1 MQRMSLLFREQGIDF
16 CLVHI
21 PAMLDAVLPQTV
33 GPGYQT
39 RPGCRFR
46 PDQFAQPVL
55 SPAELNGLNQ
65 LFALKKQVERL
76 AGRWAVKNLVM
87 QETGLSPDAIEIDN
101 DASGAPVLASSFDY
115 AISITHSGDYAL
127 AALCGDVN
135 AIGVD
140 MEAII
145 PVDIPA
151 LLHAGFSEKER
162 NAYAGADLETI
173 LKIWTIKEAL
183 LKYRRTGLKTPVK
196 KIEWLD
202 ETLYENHLPIDNVL
216 VKSFQLDKVI
226 FSVVF
231 PSVSTTHPTESSSPF

>member
-1 MQRMSLLFREQGIDF
+1 MNLLFREQGIHF

-21 PAMLDAVLPQTV
+21 PAMLKALLPQIV

-39 RPGCRFR
+39 RPGCQFR

-87 QETGLSPDAIEIDN
+87 QETGLSPDAIEIHN
-101 DASGAPVLASSFDY
+101 DASGAPALAPSFNY
-115 AISITHSGDYAL
+115 SISITHSGDYAL
-127 AALCGDVN
+127 AALCEKAN

-140 MEAII
+140 METIS

-151 LLHAGFSEKER
+151 LLHAGFSKKEQS
-162 NAYAGADLETI
+162 AYAEADLETI

-202 ETLYENHLPIDNVL
+202 DTLYENHDPIDDVL
-216 VKSFQLDKVI
+216 VKSYQRDKII

-231 PSVSTTHPTESSSPF
+231 PF

>member
-1 MQRMSLLFREQGIDF
+1 MQRMTLLFREQGIHF

-21 PAMLDAVLPQTV
+21 PAMLKALLPQIV

-39 RPGCRFR
+39 RPGCQFR

-87 QETGLSPDAIEIDN
+87 QETGLSPDAIEIHN
-101 DASGAPVLASSFDY
+101 DASGAPCLAPSFHY

-127 AALCGDVN
+127 AALCGNAD

-140 MEAII
+140 MEAVS

-151 LLHAGFSEKER
+151 LLHAGFSNKEKR
-162 NAYAGADLETI
+162 A
-173 LKIWTIKEAL
+173 
-183 LKYRRTGLKTPVK
+183 
-196 KIEWLD
+196 
-202 ETLYENHLPIDNVL
+202 
-216 VKSFQLDKVI
+216 
-226 FSVVF
+226 
-231 PSVSTTHPTESSSPF
+231 

>member
-1 MQRMSLLFREQGIDF
+1 MQNINLLFREQGIPF
-16 CLVHI
+16 CLVYI
-21 PAMLDAVLPQTV
+21 PEMLKALLPQSV

-39 RPGCRFR
+39 RPGRRFH

-55 SPAELNGLNQ
+55 SPAELDGLNQ

-87 QETGLSPDAIEIDN
+87 QETGLPPDAIEIHN
-101 DASGAPVLASSFDY
+101 DASGAPALAPAFDY

-127 AALCGDVN
+127 AAALPGKAN
-135 AIGVD
+135 ALGVD
-140 MEAII
+140 MEAIS
-145 PVDIPA
+145 PLDIPA
-151 LLHAGFSEKER
+151 LLHAGFSPKEQS
-162 NAYAGADLETI
+162 AYAGADLETI

-183 LKYRRTGLKTPVK
+183 LKYRRTGLKIPAK

-202 ETLYENHLPIDNVL
+202 ETLYEHLGPGKHSPIDGVF
-216 VKSFQLDKVI
+216 VKSYHRDKLI

-231 PSVSTTHPTESSSPF
+231 PIVVWSG

>member
-1 MQRMSLLFREQGIDF
+1 MTLLFREQGIHF

-21 PAMLDAVLPQTV
+21 PAMLKALLPQIV

-39 RPGCRFR
+39 RPGCQFR

-87 QETGLSPDAIEIDN
+87 QETGLSPDTIEIHN
-101 DASGAPVLASSFDY
+101 DASGAPCLAPSFHY

-127 AALCGDVN
+127 AALCGNAD

-140 MEAII
+140 MEAVS

-151 LLHAGFSEKER
+151 LLHAGFSNKEQR
-162 NAYAGADLETI
+162 AYAGADLETI

-183 LKYRRTGLKTPVK
+183 LKYRRTGLKTSAK
-196 KIEWLD
+196 KIEWLN
-202 ETLYENHLPIDNVL
+202 EILYENHDPTDDVH
-216 VKSFQLDKVI
+216 VTSYQRDKII

-231 PSVSTTHPTESSSPF
+231 PF

>member
-1 MQRMSLLFREQGIDF
+1 MQRMTLLFREQGIQF

-21 PAMLDAVLPQTV
+21 PAMLKALLPQIV

-39 RPGCRFR
+39 RPGCQFR

-87 QETGLSPDAIEIDN
+87 QETGLSPDAIEIHN
-101 DASGAPVLASSFDY
+101 DASGAPCLAPAFDY
-115 AISITHSGDYAL
+115 TISITHSGDFAL
-127 AALCGDVN
+127 AALCGKVN
-135 AIGVD
+135 ALGVD
-140 MEAII
+140 METIS
-145 PVDIPA
+145 PLDIPS
-151 LLHAGFSEKER
+151 LLHAGFSKKEQ

-183 LKYRRTGLKTPVK
+183 LKYRRTGLKTSAK

-202 ETLYENHLPIDNVL
+202 DTLYENHDPIDDVF
-216 VKSFQLDKVI
+216 VKSYQWDNII

-231 PSVSTTHPTESSSPF
+231 PFLKF

>member
-1 MQRMSLLFREQGIDF
+1 MTLLFREQGIHF

-21 PAMLDAVLPQTV
+21 PAMLKALLPQIV

-39 RPGCRFR
+39 RPGCQFR
-46 PDQFAQPVL
+46 PDQFALPVL
-55 SPAELNGLNQ
+55 SSAELNGLNQ

-87 QETGLSPDAIEIDN
+87 QETGLSPDTIEIHN
-101 DASGAPVLASSFDY
+101 DASGAPCLAPSFNY

-127 AALCGDVN
+127 AALCGNAD

-140 MEAII
+140 MEAIS

-151 LLHAGFSEKER
+151 LLHAGFSNKEQS
-162 NAYAGADLETI
+162 AYAEADLETI
-173 LKIWTIKEAL
+173 LKVWTIKEAL
-183 LKYRRTGLKTPVK
+183 LKYRRTGLKTSAK
-196 KIEWLD
+196 KIEWLN
-202 ETLYENHLPIDNVL
+202 ETLYENHAPIDDVL
-216 VKSFQLDKVI
+216 VKSYQRDKII

-231 PSVSTTHPTESSSPF
+231 PLIHSA

>member
-1 MQRMSLLFREQGIDF
+1 MTLLFREQGIQF

-21 PAMLDAVLPQTV
+21 PEMLKTLLPQIV

-39 RPGCRFR
+39 KPGCQFR

-55 SPAELNGLNQ
+55 SPAELNRLNQ

-87 QETGLSPDAIEIDN
+87 QATGLSPDAIEIHN
-101 DASGAPVLASSFDY
+101 DAFGAPGLAPSFNY

-127 AALCGDVN
+127 AALCGKAN
-135 AIGVD
+135 ALGVD
-140 MEAII
+140 MEAIC

-151 LLHAGFSEKER
+151 LLHAGFSNKEQR
-162 NAYAGADLETI
+162 AYAEADLETI

-183 LKYRRTGLKTPVK
+183 LKYRRTGLRTSAK

-202 ETLYENHLPIDNVL
+202 ETLYENHDPIDDVL
-216 VKSFQLDKVI
+216 VKSYQREKII

-231 PSVSTTHPTESSSPF
+231 PLLKTTGMG

>member
-1 MQRMSLLFREQGIDF
+1 MNLLFREQGIHF

-21 PAMLDAVLPQTV
+21 PAMLKALLPQIV

-39 RPGCRFR
+39 RPGCQFR

-76 AGRWAVKNLVM
+76 AGRWAVKTLVM
-87 QETGLSPDAIEIDN
+87 QETGLSPDAIEIHN
-101 DASGAPVLASSFDY
+101 DASGAPALAPSFNY
-115 AISITHSGDYAL
+115 SISITHSEDYAL
-127 AALCGDVN
+127 AALCEKAN

-140 MEAII
+140 METIS

-151 LLHAGFSEKER
+151 LLHAGFSKKEQS
-162 NAYAGADLETI
+162 AYAEADLETI

-202 ETLYENHLPIDNVL
+202 DTLYENHDPINDVL
-216 VKSFQLDKVI
+216 VKSYQRDKII

-231 PSVSTTHPTESSSPF
+231 PF

>member
-1 MQRMSLLFREQGIDF
+1 MQRMTLLFREQGIHF

-21 PAMLDAVLPQTV
+21 PAMLKALLPQIV

-39 RPGCRFR
+39 RPGCQFR
-46 PDQFAQPVL
+46 PDQFARPVL

-87 QETGLSPDAIEIDN
+87 QETGLSPDAIEIHN
-101 DASGAPVLASSFDY
+101 DASGAPALAPSFNY

-127 AALCGDVN
+127 AALCGKAD

-140 MEAII
+140 MEAIN
-145 PVDIPA
+145 PVDISA
-151 LLHAGFSEKER
+151 LLHAGFSKKEQS
-162 NAYAGADLETI
+162 AYAGADLETI

-183 LKYRRTGLKTPVK
+183 LKYRRTGLKTPAK
-196 KIEWLD
+196 KIEWLN
-202 ETLYENHLPIDNVL
+202 ETLYENHDPIDDVL
-216 VKSFQLDKVI
+216 VKSYQRDKII

-231 PSVSTTHPTESSSPF
+231 PFLKF

>member
-1 MQRMSLLFREQGIDF
+1 MNLLFREQGVHF

-21 PAMLDAVLPQTV
+21 PAMLKALLPQSV
-33 GPGYQT
+33 GPGYQI

-46 PDQFAQPVL
+46 PDQFARPVL
-55 SPAELNGLNQ
+55 SLSELNGLNK

-87 QETGLSPDAIEIDN
+87 HDTGLSPDAIEIHN
-101 DASGAPVLASSFDY
+101 DASGAPALAPGFDY

-127 AALCGDVN
+127 AAALAGKTN
-135 AIGVD
+135 ALGVD
-140 MEAII
+140 MEAIS

-151 LLHAGFSEKER
+151 LLHAGFSPKEQ

-183 LKYRRTGLKTPVK
+183 LKYRRTGLKTSAK

-202 ETLYENHLPIDNVL
+202 ETLYENHSPIDGVL
-216 VKSFQLDKVI
+216 VKSYHLEKKV
-226 FSVVF
+226 FSIVF
-231 PSVSTTHPTESSSPF
+231 PKESNCIKEDERS

>member
-1 MQRMSLLFREQGIDF
+1 MQRMTLLFREQGIHF

-21 PAMLDAVLPQTV
+21 PAMLKALLPQIV

-46 PDQFAQPVL
+46 ADQFARPVL

-87 QETGLSPDAIEIDN
+87 QETGLSPDAVEIHN
-101 DASGAPVLASSFDY
+101 DASGAPVLTPSFNY
-115 AISITHSGDYAL
+115 AVSITHSGDYAL
-127 AALCGDVN
+127 AALCGKAD

-140 MEAII
+140 MEAVS
-145 PVDIPA
+145 PVDISA
-151 LLHAGFSEKER
+151 LLHAGFSKKEQS
-162 NAYAGADLETI
+162 AYAGADLETI

-196 KIEWLD
+196 KIEWLN
-202 ETLYENHLPIDNVL
+202 ETLYENHAPIDDVL
-216 VKSFQLDKVI
+216 VKSYQRDKII

-231 PSVSTTHPTESSSPF
+231 PF

>member
-1 MQRMSLLFREQGIDF
+1 MECINLLFREQGIDF

-21 PAMLDAVLPQTV
+21 PSMLDALLPQIV

-39 RPGCRFR
+39 RPGCQFLQ
-46 PDQFAQPVL
+46 DQFAQPVL
-55 SPAELNGLNQ
+55 SSAELNGLNQ

-87 QETGLSPDAIEIDN
+87 QETNLSLAAIEIHN
-101 DASGAPVLASSFDY
+101 DPSGAPVLAPAFNY
-115 AISITHSGDYAL
+115 AISISHSGDYAL
-127 AALCGDVN
+127 AALCKKAD

-140 MEAII
+140 METII

-151 LLHAGFSEKER
+151 LLHAGFSNNEQ

-173 LKIWTIKEAL
+173 LKVWTIKEAL
-183 LKYRRTGLKTPVK
+183 LKYRRTGLKNSAK
-196 KIEWLD
+196 QIEWLND
-202 ETLYENHLPIDNVL
+202 TLYENHALVDGVL
-216 VKSFQLDKVI
+216 VKSYQRDKIV

-231 PSVSTTHPTESSSPF
+231 PNLKATGMG

>member
-1 MQRMSLLFREQGIDF
+1 MRLLFREQGIHF

-21 PAMLDAVLPQTV
+21 PAMLKALLPQAV
-33 GPGYQT
+33 GPAYQT

-46 PDQFAQPVL
+46 PDQFARPVL

-87 QETGLSPDAIEIDN
+87 QETDLSPDAIEIHN
-101 DASGAPVLASSFDY
+101 DASGAPALAPAFDY

-127 AALCGDVN
+127 AAALAGRSN
-135 AIGVD
+135 ALGVD
-140 MEAII
+140 MEAIN

-151 LLHAGFSEKER
+151 LLHAGFSQKEQS
-162 NAYAGADLETI
+162 AYAGADLETI

-183 LKYRRTGLKTPVK
+183 LKYRGTGLKSPAK
-196 KIEWLD
+196 KIEWLN
-202 ETLYENHLPIDNVL
+202 ETLYENHSPIDDVL
-216 VKSFQLDKVI
+216 VKSYQRNKII

-231 PSVSTTHPTESSSPF
+231 PSVSIAV

>member
-1 MQRMSLLFREQGIDF
+1 MNLLFREQGIYL

-21 PAMLDAVLPQTV
+21 PEMLKALLPQIV

-39 RPGCRFR
+39 RPGCQFS

-87 QETGLSPDAIEIDN
+87 QETGLSPDAIEIHN
-101 DASGAPVLASSFDY
+101 DASGAPVLAPAFNY

-127 AALCGDVN
+127 AVLCKKAH

-140 MEAII
+140 MEAIS

-151 LLHAGFSEKER
+151 LLHAGFSNKEQR
-162 NAYAGADLETI
+162 AYAGADLETI

-183 LKYRRTGLKTPVK
+183 LKYRRTGLKTSAK

-202 ETLYENHLPIDNVL
+202 ETLYENHAPIDGVL
-216 VKSFQLDKVI
+216 VKSYQQDEII

-231 PSVSTTHPTESSSPF
+231 PSLSQTGRHPVSNL

>member
-1 MQRMSLLFREQGIDF
+1 MNLLFREQGVHF

-21 PAMLDAVLPQTV
+21 PAMLKALLPQSV

-46 PDQFAQPVL
+46 PDQFARPVL
-55 SPAELNGLNQ
+55 SLSELNGLNK

-87 QETGLSPDAIEIDN
+87 HDTGLSPDAIEIHN
-101 DASGAPVLASSFDY
+101 DASGAPALAPGFDY

-127 AALCGDVN
+127 AAALAGKTN
-135 AIGVD
+135 ALGVD
-140 MEAII
+140 MEAIS

-151 LLHAGFSEKER
+151 LLHAGFSPKEQS
-162 NAYAGADLETI
+162 AYAGADLETI

-183 LKYRRTGLKTPVK
+183 LKYRRTGLKTSAK

-202 ETLYENHLPIDNVL
+202 ETLYENHSPIDGVL
-216 VKSFQLDKVI
+216 VKSYHLEKKV
-226 FSVVF
+226 FSIVF
-231 PSVSTTHPTESSSPF
+231 PKEKIYKFQQC

>member
-1 MQRMSLLFREQGIDF
+1 MNLLFREQGIHF

-21 PAMLDAVLPQTV
+21 PAMLKALLPQIV

-39 RPGCRFR
+39 RPGCQFR

-55 SPAELNGLNQ
+55 SPAELKGLNR

-87 QETGLSPDAIEIDN
+87 QETGLSPDAIEIHN
-101 DASGAPVLASSFDY
+101 DASGAPCLAPSFDY

-127 AALCGDVN
+127 AALCGEAN

-140 MEAII
+140 MEAIS

-151 LLHAGFSEKER
+151 LLHAGFSNKEQS
-162 NAYAGADLETI
+162 AYAGADLETI

-183 LKYRRTGLKTPVK
+183 LKYRRTGLKTSAK
-196 KIEWLD
+196 KIEWLH
-202 ETLYENHLPIDNVL
+202 ETLYENHAPIDDVL
-216 VKSFQLDKVI
+216 VKSYQRDKII

-231 PSVSTTHPTESSSPF
+231 PFLGTGLK

>member
-1 MQRMSLLFREQGIDF
+1 MQRMTLLFREQGIHF

-21 PAMLDAVLPQTV
+21 PAMFKALLPKIV

-39 RPGCRFR
+39 RPGCQFR
-46 PDQFAQPVL
+46 SDQFTRPVL
-55 SPAELNGLNQ
+55 SPAELNRLNQ

-87 QETGLSPDAIEIDN
+87 QETGLSPDVIEIHN
-101 DASGAPVLASSFDY
+101 DASGAPCLAPSFHY

-127 AALCGDVN
+127 AALCGNAD

-140 MEAII
+140 MEAVS

-151 LLHAGFSEKER
+151 LLHAGFSNKEQR
-162 NAYAGADLETI
+162 AYAGADLETI

-183 LKYRRTGLKTPVK
+183 LKYRRTGLKTSAK
-196 KIEWLD
+196 KIEWLN
-202 ETLYENHLPIDNVL
+202 EILYENHDPTDDVH
-216 VKSFQLDKVI
+216 VKSYQRDKII

-231 PSVSTTHPTESSSPF
+231 PF

>member
-1 MQRMSLLFREQGIDF
+1 MTLLFREQGIHF

-21 PAMLDAVLPQTV
+21 PAMLKALLPQIA

-39 RPGCRFR
+39 RPGCQFR
-46 PDQFAQPVL
+46 PDQFARPVL
-55 SPAELNGLNQ
+55 SSAEMNGLNQ

-87 QETGLSPDAIEIDN
+87 QETGLSPNAIEIHN
-101 DASGAPVLASSFDY
+101 DASGAPFLAPSFNY

-127 AALCGDVN
+127 AALCGNAD

-140 MEAII
+140 MEAVS

-151 LLHAGFSEKER
+151 LLHAGFSNEEES
-162 NAYAGADLETI
+162 AYAGADLETI
-173 LKIWTIKEAL
+173 LKVWTIKEAL
-183 LKYRRTGLKTPVK
+183 LKYRRTGLKASVK
-196 KIEWLD
+196 KIEWLN
-202 ETLYENHLPIDNVL
+202 ETLYENHDPVDDVL
-216 VKSFQLDKVI
+216 VKSYQRDKII

-231 PSVSTTHPTESSSPF
+231 PVLKTAGMG

>member
-1 MQRMSLLFREQGIDF
+1 MKDTRLLFREQGIDL

-21 PAMLDAVLPQTV
+21 PGMLDALLPDSV
-33 GPGYQT
+33 GPGYMT

-55 SPAELNGLNQ
+55 SPGELDGLNQ

-87 QETGLSPDAIEIDN
+87 QATGLCPDAVEIHN
-101 DASGAPVLASSFDY
+101 DPSGAPALAPGLDY
-115 AISITHSGDYAL
+115 VVSISHSGDYAL
-127 AALCGDVN
+127 AAIRPGKTRS
-135 AIGVD
+135 IGVD
-140 MEAII
+140 MESVR

-151 LLHAGFSEKER
+151 LLHAGFSSREQR
-162 NAYAGADLETI
+162 AYAGAGLDTI

-183 LKYRRTGLKTPVK
+183 LKYRRTGLTLPVK

-202 ETLYENHLPIDNVL
+202 ETLYENQVMVDDVFVTSFHRDN
-216 VKSFQLDKVI
+216 VI
-226 FSVVF
+226 FSMVF
-231 PSVSTTHPTESSSPF
+231 S

>member
-1 MQRMSLLFREQGIDF
+1 MQQINLLFREQGIDF

-21 PAMLDAVLPQTV
+21 PAMLEALLPQIV

-39 RPGCRFR
+39 RPGCQFR
-46 PDQFAQPVL
+46 LDQFAQPVL

-87 QETGLSPDAIEIDN
+87 QETGLSPDAVEIHN
-101 DASGAPVLASSFDY
+101 DHSGAPVLAPSFNY
-115 AISITHSGDYAL
+115 AISISHSGDYAL
-127 AALCGDVN
+127 AALCKKAH

-140 MEAII
+140 METVI

-151 LLHAGFSEKER
+151 LLHAGFSNNEQR
-162 NAYAGADLETI
+162 AYAGADFETI

-183 LKYRRTGLKTPVK
+183 LKYRRTGLKNSAK
-196 KIEWLD
+196 KIEWLND
-202 ETLYENHLPIDNVL
+202 MLYENHASIDDVL
-216 VKSFQLDKVI
+216 VKSYQRDKIV

-231 PSVSTTHPTESSSPF
+231 PNLQATGMG